1 MQGKSD
7 TRTHYGFE
15 KQFCNVYTKAVFA
28 EFRIKLKKSTLFGV
42 RESTEGHPH
51 YLVQYR
57 HSEKEFSWSQH
68 QFKVEANPE
77 KGKYKCECILWE
89 HTGIKIHKLLD
100 FVDRHKCYK
109 VQDKNVESSVSKSK

>member
-68 QFKVEANPE
+68 QFKVEADPE
-77 KGKYKCECILWE
+77 KGKYKCECMHWE
-89 HTGIKIHKLLD
+89 HTGIKIHNLLD
-100 FVDRHKCYK
+100 CVDRH
-109 VQDKNVESSVSKSK
+109 